1 MTTRITTLEGEV
13 STLRQRLGA
22 AQDKV
27 VEFEGMELKVKEAKD
42 FAEVQARAL
51 TEMEAQHDMALK
63 EKDDKIASLIAEL
76 ATVRSELE
84 G

>member
-1 MTTRITTLEGEV
+1 MEHELTALKG
-13 STLRQRLGA
+13 QLGG

-51 TEMEAQHDMALK
+51 TEMEVQHDMALK
-63 EKDDKIASLIAEL
+63 EKDDKINAVLCLLLPGSC
-76 ATVRSELE
+76 
-84 G
+84 

>member
-1 MTTRITTLEGEV
+1 MAGKITQMEHELTALKG
-13 STLRQRLGA
+13 QLGG

-51 TEMEAQHDMALK
+51 TEMEVQHDMALK
-63 EKDDKIASLIAEL
+63 EKDDKINAVLCLLLPGSC
-76 ATVRSELE
+76 
-84 G
+84 